1 MKVSII
7 GSTGRVGKSTALCLA
22 EEETVSVLQLISRK
36 ESFERSKGE
45 LLDISDALAAK
56 EVSVDLETSSDI
68 RDVNDS
74 KIIIITAGVPRKPNM
89 ERDDLAHVN
98 GRIVAKYASEIGEF
112 AQNSMILVVTN
123 PVDVMTYVALKYS
136 GFHPSKV
143 FGLGNHLDS
152 LRLKNYMAK
161 HFNVHVSEVH
171 TRVIGQHGP
180 YMVPLISSTSIGGIP
195 LEYYSKR
202 DYFSGYKPFDLEGT
216 IKKVINAGSNII
228 SRKGATEYGPAFA
241 ISNIVKTVLND
252 EKRILTVSTL
262 IDGEV
267 ADIRDVCLGVPVKLG
282 KDGIEGIVP
291 FLMDDSE
298 REAFIEAAEFVKGST
313 VEVMR
318 LLEEE
323 GLKRC

>member
-36 ESFERSKGE
+36 ESFERSEGE

-56 EVSVDLETSSDI
+56 GVSVELETSSDI
-68 RDVNDS
+68 EDVHDS
-74 KIIIITAGVPRKPNM
+74 KIIIITAGVPRKPGM
-89 ERDDLAHVN
+89 ERDDLAPLN
-98 GRIVAKYASEIGEF
+98 GRIVANYASRIGKF
-112 AQNSMILVVTN
+112 APDSMILVVTN

-136 GFHPSKV
+136 GFHPSRV

-152 LRLKNYMAK
+152 LRLKNYMAR

-202 DYFSGYKPFDLEGT
+202 DYFSGYKRFDLKGT
-216 IKKVINAGSNII
+216 IEKVINAGSDII

-241 ISNIVKTVLND
+241 VSNIVKTILND

-262 IDGEV
+262 LEGEV
-267 ADIRDVCLGVPVKLG
+267 VGIRDVCLGVPVKLG
-282 KDGIEGIVP
+282 KNGIEGIVP
-291 FLMDDSE
+291 FLMDSYE
-298 REAFIEAAEFVKGST
+298 REAFFKAAEVVGEST
-313 VEVMR
+313 REVMR
-318 LLEEE
+318 ILEEE
-323 GLKRC
+323 GL

>member
-36 ESFERSKGE
+36 ESFERSEGE

-56 EVSVDLETSSDI
+56 GVSVELETSSDI
-68 RDVNDS
+68 EDVHDS
-74 KIIIITAGVPRKPNM
+74 KIIIITAGIPRKPNM
-89 ERDDLAHVN
+89 ERDDLAHLN
-98 GRIVAKYASEIGEF
+98 GRIVANYAAKIGKF
-112 AQNSMILVVTN
+112 APDSMILVVTN

-136 GFHPSKV
+136 GFHPSRV

-202 DYFSGYKPFDLEGT
+202 DYFSGYKPFDLKGT
-216 IKKVINAGSNII
+216 IEKVINAGSNII
-228 SRKGATEYGPAFA
+228 SKKGATEYGPAFA
-241 ISNIVKTVLND
+241 ISNIVKTILND

-262 IDGEV
+262 LEGEV
-267 ADIRDVCLGVPVKLG
+267 VGVRDVCLGVPVKLG
-282 KDGIEGIVP
+282 KNGIEGIVP
-291 FLMDDSE
+291 FLMDNYE
-298 REAFIEAAEFVKGST
+298 REAFLKAAKIVGAST
-313 VEVMR
+313 REVMR
-318 LLEEE
+318 ILEEE
-323 GLKRC
+323 GL